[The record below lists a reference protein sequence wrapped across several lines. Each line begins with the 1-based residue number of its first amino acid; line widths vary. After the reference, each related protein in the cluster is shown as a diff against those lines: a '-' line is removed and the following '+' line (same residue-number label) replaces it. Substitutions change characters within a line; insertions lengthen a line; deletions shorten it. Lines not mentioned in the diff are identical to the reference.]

1 MSNQRKR
8 LPHEIDPFRLV
19 ESRSELEGS
28 VPLKQF
34 KRLRPL
40 LVDDTGAVAIV
51 LNFDIDELGVPF
63 VAGSIE
69 TNLALVCQRCL
80 GRYDFPVDKDFTLA
94 LIKSEKEAE
103 SLPLRFEPYLVETN
117 PLILNDVIEEE
128 LLLAMPQIPMHDRSE
143 CTASS
148 WINNPEDE
156 ADKSSDGNTRNDA
169 SKNVSK
175 ENPFSVLA
183 NLKHKD

>member
-19 ESRSELEGS
+19 ESRSVLEGT

-40 LVDDTGAVAIV
+40 LVDDTGTIAIV
-51 LNFDIDELGVPF
+51 LNFDTDEFGVPF
-63 VAGSIE
+63 VSGHIE

-80 GRYDFPVDKDFTLA
+80 ERYDFPVEKDFSLA
-94 LIKSEKEAE
+94 WIRSEKEAKT
-103 SLPLRFEPYLVETN
+103 LPIRFEPYLVETN
-117 PLILNDVIEEE
+117 PLILNDVIEDE

-143 CTASS
+143 CS
-148 WINNPEDE
+148 
-156 ADKSSDGNTRNDA
+156 A
-169 SKNVSK
+169 SKWISDSDSKADNSASEKSADDDAK

-183 NLKHKD
+183 NLKRKD

>member
-8 LPHEIDPFRLV
+8 LPHEIDPFRLA
-19 ESRSELEGS
+19 ESRSVLEGS

-34 KRLRPL
+34 KRLGPL
-40 LVDDTGAVAIV
+40 LVDDTGVAAIV

-63 VAGSIE
+63 VSGSIE
-69 TNLALVCQRCL
+69 ASLALVCQRCL
-80 GRYDFPVDKDFTLA
+80 ERYDFPIAKDFTLA
-94 LIKSEKEAE
+94 LIKTEKEAE

-128 LLLAMPQIPMHDRSE
+128 LLLAMPQIPMHDKSE
-143 CTASS
+143 CTASK
-148 WINNPEDE
+148 WISNPENEVDE
-156 ADKSSDGNTRNDA
+156 SVEGTDSQDA
-169 SKNVSK
+169 GK

-183 NLKHKD
+183 NLKRKD

>member
-19 ESRSELEGS
+19 ESRSALEGS

-34 KRLRPL
+34 KRLGPF
-40 LVDDTGAVAIV
+40 LVDDTGVVAVV

-63 VAGSIE
+63 VSGSIE
-69 TNLALVCQRCL
+69 TSLALVCQRCL
-80 GRYDFPVDKDFTLA
+80 ERYDFPIAKDFTLA
-94 LIKSEKEAE
+94 LIKTEKEAE

-128 LLLAMPQIPMHDRSE
+128 LLLAMPQIPMHDQSE
-143 CTASS
+143 CIASS
-148 WINNPEDE
+148 WISNPENE
-156 ADKSSDGNTRNDA
+156 ADESVAGTDPQDA
-169 SKNVSK
+169 SQ

-183 NLKHKD
+183 NLKRKD

>member
-28 VPLKQF
+28 VPLKQL
-34 KRLRPL
+34 KRLGPL

-63 VAGSIE
+63 VSGRIE

-80 GRYDFPVDKDFTLA
+80 ERYDFPVDKDFTLA
-94 LIKSEKEAE
+94 LIKSEEEAE
-103 SLPLRFEPYLVETN
+103 NLPLRFEPYLVETT

-143 CTASS
+143 CTAAR
-148 WINNPEDE
+148 WISNPEDE
-156 ADKSSDGNTRNDA
+156 AIKSAERNACKDEDKES
-169 SKNVSK
+169 
-175 ENPFSVLA
+175 PFSVLA
-183 NLKHKD
+183 NLKRKD